1 VKSGNRAAF
10 LVAIQPGSLSQR
22 PGGVNTRLAVRQ
34 IAKISRPEHD
44 AGALSG
50 NPILPSKTIE
60 EPARQVP
67 LYGEYDVAVLGGGP
81 AGIAAAV
88 AAARAGR
95 RTLLI
100 ERYGFLGG
108 MGTAAGVTNF
118 CGLHANVHGEMHRVV
133 QGIASELLDRI
144 DRLGGLNAPHLILG
158 KILAQAYD
166 TAAYKI
172 AADDL
177 LATHKVDILFHALG
191 AGVVMHDIRSI
202 NALMVETKAGRQAV
216 RAGIFIDCSGDG
228 DLAAWAGAPFEI
240 GDDQGHMLYPSM
252 MFRLNGIDPEK
263 AGDAWRTIPALMEKA
278 EAAGTHK
285 FPRKAA
291 IVRPQRSQIEWRVN
305 FTQVAREDGAAV
317 SGLDPDEMT
326 RGEIEGRRQAVKA
339 FEFLRTVPGFEK
351 SYIVDLPP
359 QLGIRETRRVVGGY
373 MLSGED
379 VLGCASFEDS
389 IGVNGW
395 PMESHVAGDVIFKF
409 PPIPESRGYNELPYR
424 MLVPEGIDNLLMAGR
439 CASMTH
445 DGQSAARVSGA
456 CFAMGEAAGAAADLA
471 LSGNTIPRDIAV
483 EKLQQA
489 LQQQGAFI
497 GRGQKV
503 PEGL

>member
-1 VKSGNRAAF
+1 MIRA
-10 LVAIQPGSLSQR
+10 QTWDP
-22 PGGVNTRLAVRQ
+22 
-34 IAKISRPEHD
+34 
-44 AGALSG
+44 AL
-50 NPILPSKTIE
+50 PLTTIE
-60 EPARQVP
+60 EPARQIP

-81 AGIAAAV
+81 AGIAASV

-133 QGIASELLDRI
+133 QGIASELLARI

-158 KILAQAYD
+158 KIFAQAYD

-177 LATHKVDILFHALG
+177 LGAHKVDILFHALG
-191 AGVVMHDIRSI
+191 AGVVMHDETRI
-202 NALMVETKAGRQAV
+202 NVLLVETKAGRQAI
-216 RAGIFIDCSGDG
+216 RADIFIDCSGDG
-228 DLAAWAGAPFEI
+228 DLAAWAGAPFEV
-240 GDDQGHMLYPSM
+240 GDEEGHMLYPSM
-252 MFRLNGIDPEK
+252 MFRLNGIDPVK
-263 AGDAWRTIPALMEKA
+263 AGDAWRTIPQLMEKA

-291 IVRPQRSQIEWRVN
+291 IVRPQRSSIEWRVN
-305 FTQVAREDGAAV
+305 FTQLARADGRAIN
-317 SGLDPDEMT
+317 GIEPDDLT
-326 RGEIEGRRQAVKA
+326 RGEIEGRRQAVQA

-359 QLGIRETRRVVGGY
+359 QLGIRETRRIVGGY
-373 MLSGED
+373 RLSGDD

-395 PMESHVAGDVIFKF
+395 PIEAHVAGDVIFKF
-409 PPIPESRGYNELPYR
+409 PPIPQSRGYNELPYR
-424 MLVPEGIDNLLMAGR
+424 MLVPAGIDNLLIAGR

-445 DGQSAARVSGA
+445 EGQSAARVSGA
-456 CFAMGEAAGAAADLA
+456 CFAMGEAVGSAAALA

-483 EKLQQA
+483 EKLQQK
-489 LQQQGAFI
+489 LQEQGAFI
-497 GRGQKV
+497 GRDQSV
-503 PEGL
+503 PAGL

>member
-1 VKSGNRAAF
+1 LPPKS
-10 LVAIQPGSLSQR
+10 I
-22 PGGVNTRLAVRQ
+22 T
-34 IAKISRPEHD
+34 
-44 AGALSG
+44 
-50 NPILPSKTIE
+50 
-60 EPARQVP
+60 EPARNVP
-67 LYGEYDVAVLGGGP
+67 LYGEYEVVVLGGGP
-81 AGIAAAV
+81 AGIAASV

-118 CGLHANVHGEMHRVV
+118 CGLHANVHGGMHRVV
-133 QGIASELLDRI
+133 QGVASELLARI

-177 LATHKVDILFHALG
+177 LAAHKVDILFHALG
-191 AGVVMHDIRSI
+191 AGVVMHDDKRIH
-202 NALMVETKAGRQAV
+202 ALMVETKAGRQAV
-216 RAGIFIDCSGDG
+216 IAGIFIDCSGDG
-228 DLAAWAGAPFEI
+228 DLAAWAGAAFEV
-240 GDDQGHMLYPSM
+240 GDNAGSMLFPSM
-252 MFRLNGIDPEK
+252 MFRLNGIDPQK
-263 AGDAWRTIPALMEKA
+263 AGEAWRTIPALMEQA

-291 IVRPQRSQIEWRVN
+291 IVRPQRSGIEWRVN
-305 FTQVAREDGAAV
+305 FTQLARPDGKAV
-317 SGLDPDEMT
+317 NGLVPDELT
-326 RGEIEGRRQAVKA
+326 RGEIDGRRQALEA

-359 QLGIRETRRVVGGY
+359 QLGIRETRRVIGGH

-379 VLGCASFEDS
+379 VLGCASFNDS

-395 PMESHVAGDVIFKF
+395 PMEQHVAGDVIFKF
-409 PPIPESRGYNELPYR
+409 PPIPESRGFNELPYR
-424 MLVPEGIDNLLMAGR
+424 MLVPEGLDNLLMAGR

-445 DGQSAARVSGA
+445 DGQSAARVSGG
-456 CFAMGEAAGAAADLA
+456 CFVMGEAAGTAAALA
-471 LSGNTIPRDIAV
+471 LGGNTNPRDIAI
-483 EKLQQA
+483 EKLQQQ

-497 GRGQKV
+497 GRDQNV
-503 PEGL
+503 PEGI

>member
-1 VKSGNRAAF
+1 
-10 LVAIQPGSLSQR
+10 L
-22 PGGVNTRLAVRQ
+22 T
-34 IAKISRPEHD
+34 SR
-44 AGALSG
+44 
-50 NPILPSKTIE
+50 TIT
-60 EPARQVP
+60 EPARQIP
-67 LYGEYDVAVLGGGP
+67 LYGEYEVAVLGGGP

-95 RTLLI
+95 RTLLV

-118 CGLHANVHGEMHRVV
+118 CGLHANVHGKMHRLVR
-133 QGIASELLDRI
+133 GIASDLLARI
-144 DRLGGLNAPHLILG
+144 DHLGGLNAPHLILG

-177 LATHKVDILFHALG
+177 LGACKVDILFHALG
-191 AGVVMHDIRSI
+191 AGVVMHDERRI
-202 NALMVETKAGRQAV
+202 NALLVETKAGRRAV
-216 RAGIFIDCSGDG
+216 RARIFIDCSGDG
-228 DLAAWAGAPFEI
+228 DLAAWAGAPFEM
-240 GDDQGHMLYPSM
+240 GDNEGGMLYPSM

-263 AGDAWRTIPALMEKA
+263 AGDAWRTIPALMEAA
-278 EAAGTHK
+278 EARGTHK
-285 FPRKAA
+285 FPRKGA
-291 IVRPQRSQIEWRVN
+291 IVRPQRAGIEWRVN
-305 FTQVAREDGAAV
+305 FTQLKRDDGSAIN
-317 SGLDPDEMT
+317 GLEPDDLT
-326 RGEIEGRRQAVKA
+326 SGEIDGRRQAVA
-339 FEFLRTVPGFEK
+339 AYEFLRTVPGFEK

-395 PMESHVAGDVIFKF
+395 PMEVHVAGDVIFKF
-409 PPIPESRGYNELPYR
+409 PPIPESRGFNELPYR
-424 MLVPEGIDNLLMAGR
+424 MLLPQGVDNLLVAGR

-456 CFAMGEAAGAAADLA
+456 CFAMGEAAGSAAALA

-497 GRGQKV
+497 GRGQRL